1 MDKQYM
7 LRQDRI
13 EYFDSLSNWFVY
25 VRRQIPLIPNT
36 RILIKKKLVNEIFA
50 ECYNKMQSFSAP
62 NAQQVQQGFEVLK
75 TVATPENIK
84 LVTDIVGGGFD
95 GVSNFLKKNTKS
107 KEQLTNPPKPQK
119 KEKSP
124 EPESTSLL
132 NFLSEFMDEALSSTE
147 GINNPVT
154 VELKTVDIKNDNIV
168 KIISELTTD
177 LNKTAKLPLNSLIL
191 LKKYMGIVERV
202 KNIKDTPKDK
212 DDIRNAIREGIKIP
226 NIISKISGIDLE
238 VIHEVSGEF
247 KHKK

>member
-1 MDKQYM
+1 M
-7 LRQDRI
+7 
-13 EYFDSLSNWFVY
+13 
-25 VRRQIPLIPNT
+25 
-36 RILIKKKLVNEIFA
+36 
-50 ECYNKMQSFSAP
+50 
-62 NAQQVQQGFEVLK
+62 
-75 TVATPENIK
+75 
-84 LVTDIVGGGFD
+84 
-95 GVSNFLKKNTKS
+95 
-107 KEQLTNPPKPQK
+107 
-119 KEKSP
+119 
-124 EPESTSLL
+124 
-132 NFLSEFMDEALSSTE
+132 
-147 GINNPVT
+147 
-154 VELKTVDIKNDNIV
+154 